1 MRKIPGENL
10 TANGKSIKNKTPSKG
25 KTMFGY
31 NVLGFGAGGSV
42 FSPFDADYLIV
53 AGGGPGGSSP
63 NGGGGAGGHRSSF
76 PGGTKITLDAAVIPI
91 TVGAGGPAGS
101 GSSGTGISRGEDS
114 TIGLVA
120 GNFSSSAGGAG

>member
-10 TANGKSIKNKTPSKG
+10 TTNGKSSKNKTPSKG

-63 NGGGGAGGHRSSF
+63 AGGGGAGGHRSSF
-76 PGGTKITLDAAVIPI
+76 PGGTKLFLLPRLWQCTSLKA
-91 TVGAGGPAGS
+91 
-101 GSSGTGISRGEDS
+101 
-114 TIGLVA
+114 LY
-120 GNFSSSAGGAG
+120 